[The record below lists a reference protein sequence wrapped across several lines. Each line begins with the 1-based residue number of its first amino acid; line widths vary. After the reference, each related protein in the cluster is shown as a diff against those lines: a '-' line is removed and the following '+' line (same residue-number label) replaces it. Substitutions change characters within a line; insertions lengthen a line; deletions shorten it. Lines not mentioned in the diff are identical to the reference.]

1 MSKSYN
7 KQDFVN
13 QLSADNGL
21 SKKQCGEIYDS
32 LFNQIEVALKDGKE
46 VILPFGKIGLAH
58 VKDAKKRNV
67 YANEEV
73 DVPAHTKPTF
83 KFFKLL
89 KDAVKDLP
97 LTDLE

>member
-32 LFNQIEVALKDGKE
+32 LFNQIETALKDGKE
-46 VILPFGKIGLAH
+46 VILPFGKIGLAP
-58 VKDAKKRNV
+58 VKAAKKRNPKTGK
-67 YANEEV
+67 EV
-73 DVPAHTKPTF
+73 DVPEHTKPTF
-83 KFFKLL
+83 KIFKSL